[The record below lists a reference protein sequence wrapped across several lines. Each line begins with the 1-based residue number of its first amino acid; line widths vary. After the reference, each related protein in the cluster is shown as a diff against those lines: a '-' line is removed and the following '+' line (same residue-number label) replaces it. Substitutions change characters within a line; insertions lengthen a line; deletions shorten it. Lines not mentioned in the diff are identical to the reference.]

1 MTYNTSPFI
10 LAARIGAAQAS
21 NRRMIGQKDPMR
33 TIRVLLAFFALA
45 IPATLFGQLHVSIS
59 IGPPALPVYEQ
70 PICPGDGYLWTP
82 GYWAYDD
89 SASDYYWVDG
99 EWVIAPEQGL
109 LWTPGYWAWGNGG
122 YRFNEGYW
130 GPEVGFYGGI
140 NYGFGYSGEG
150 YDGGRWDHGQF
161 FYNRSDN
168 NMDVARNHNVY
179 DSHFTSQNKSR
190 VSFNGGNGG
199 IEARATSEQEAVGRQ
214 RHIAPVAL
222 HIEHAQSA
230 RVSPTF
236 RSSSNHG
243 NPPVASTTK
252 PGAVNDHQAAERAP
266 AIEAARP
273 EGAGATVEPLTRQPE
288 NNQPRKS
295 VHPNDL
301 APIARPEPTNS
312 GNAKADK
319 KYQQQQGNL
328 IARQNQ
334 ERQNLQQ
341 KQDSEHQQLSR
352 QKASDSRTQQVEQK
366 HQQQTQQ
373 LSNKHV
379 AQQQSLQARQPQ
391 QKQQGRPD
399 KKN

>member
-1 MTYNTSPFI
+1 
-10 LAARIGAAQAS
+10 
-21 NRRMIGQKDPMR
+21 MR
-33 TIRVLLAFFALA
+33 TIRILLAFLALA
-45 IPATLFGQLHVSIS
+45 IPATLFGQIRLSIS

-89 SASDYYWVDG
+89 SVSDYYWVDG
-99 EWVIAPEQGL
+99 EWVMAPEEGF
-109 LWTPGYWAWGNGG
+109 LWTPGYWAWENGG
-122 YRFNEGYW
+122 YRFNQGYW
-130 GPEVGFYGGI
+130 GSEVGFYGGI
-140 NYGFGYSGEG
+140 NYGFGYSGDG

-168 NMDVARNHNVY
+168 NVDVARNRNVY
-179 DSHFTSQNKSR
+179 DSHFSSHNESR

-199 IEARATSEQEAVGRQ
+199 IEARATSEQEAAGRQ
-214 RHIAPVAL
+214 RHVTPVAL
-222 HIEHAQSA
+222 QIEHEQIA
-230 RVSPTF
+230 RVSPEY
-236 RSSSNHG
+236 RSSVNHG
-243 NPPVASTTK
+243 KPPVAAVIR
-252 PGAVNDHQAAERAP
+252 PEAVNNRQTAEP
-266 AIEAARP
+266 ARVVEPSRP
-273 EGAGATVEPLTRQPE
+273 EGAGASVEPRVEPLTKQSE
-288 NNQPRKS
+288 NNQARKA

-301 APIARPEPTNS
+301 APISRPEPTNS

-319 KYQQQQGNL
+319 KYQQQQDNL

-334 ERQNLQQ
+334 ERQSLQQ
-341 KQDSEHQQLSR
+341 KQDSEHQRLTQ

-391 QKQQGRPD
+391 PKQQNKQDRPD